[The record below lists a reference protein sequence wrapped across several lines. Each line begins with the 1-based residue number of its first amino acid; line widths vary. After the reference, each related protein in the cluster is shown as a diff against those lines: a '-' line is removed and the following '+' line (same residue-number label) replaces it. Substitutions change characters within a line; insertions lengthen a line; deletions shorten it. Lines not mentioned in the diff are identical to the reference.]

1 MVKNPPTDLGDIKG
15 MSSIPGWR
23 RAWQPTPIF
32 ILGES
37 HRQPGR
43 LQSIGG
49 CKELDMT
56 EAT

>member
-23 RAWQPTPIF
+23 RAWQPTPVF
-32 ILGES
+32 MLGES

-43 LQSIGG
+43 LQSIGLQRVG
-49 CKELDMT
+49 HD
-56 EAT
+56 